1 MSNDVRERMAD
12 LLADFEV
19 YLETEPPFGD
29 WAWSLHRETIDMR
42 KQFRSVA
49 DATESHEFI
58 VKHIGYTLVAWG
70 MDGRAAELA
79 PREDFF
85 TSIREHRR
93 HLVELEL
100 FSVSDLT
107 SRQLDD
113 YIWKLI
119 QGLGLSK
126 GRSQVV
132 TGSKVLHH
140 LFPKLMPPIDHQYTA
155 KFFTPGW
162 LKNTR
167 NPNSKS
173 QFMVIANGFGLIATV
188 LEKHNGEDYLRNLV
202 GSTQWAT
209 SETKL
214 IDNAIIGYVKKHGL

>member
-1 MSNDVRERMAD
+1 MRNDVRERTAD
-12 LLADFEV
+12 LIADFEV

-29 WAWSLHRETIDMR
+29 WAWHLHRETIDMR

-49 DATESHEFI
+49 DATESYEFI

-85 TSIREHRR
+85 TSIKEHRR
-93 HLVELEL
+93 HLVELER

-113 YIWKLI
+113 FIWKLI

-140 LFPKLMPPIDHQYTA
+140 LFPKLMPPIDRQYTA
-155 KFFTPGW
+155 KFFTPEW

-167 NPNSKS
+167 DPNSKS
-173 QFMVIANGFGLIATV
+173 QFMAIANGFGSIATV

-202 GSTQWAT
+202 GATQWAT

-214 IDNAIIGYVKKHGL
+214 IDNAIIGYVKKHNL